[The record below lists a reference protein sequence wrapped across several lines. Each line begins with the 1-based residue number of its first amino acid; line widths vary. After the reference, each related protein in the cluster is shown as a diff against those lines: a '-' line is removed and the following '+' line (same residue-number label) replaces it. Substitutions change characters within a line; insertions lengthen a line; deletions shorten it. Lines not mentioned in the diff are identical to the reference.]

1 MMKAFRIVKLI
12 GVRGLLFAG
21 VILLFS
27 CSKKIVFSDYKPLQG
42 SKWHQDSILRFD
54 MTVPD
59 STKIYNLFL
68 NVRNE
73 GRYPY
78 SNLWLFVK
86 ITPPKGKVL
95 NDTIELSLADPE
107 GKWLGYG
114 LGDLYDLKYPYKQAT
129 FFPQAGYYRFE
140 VRQGMRSEDGFLKGI
155 HDFGFT
161 LEKSN

>member
-1 MMKAFRIVKLI
+1 MTVHKISQPINVT
-12 GVRGLLFAG
+12 GLLFIG
-21 VILLFS
+21 VMLLFS
-27 CSKKIVFSDYKPLQG
+27 CNRKSVYSDYKALKG

-59 STKIYNLFL
+59 STKIYNLSL

-86 ITPPKGKVL
+86 IIPPKGQII
-95 NDTIELSLADPE
+95 NDTIELSLASPE

-114 LGDLYDLKYPYKQAT
+114 LGDLYDMKYPYKQAT
-129 FFPQAGYYRFE
+129 FFPSGYFRFE
-140 VRQGMRSEDGFLKGI
+140 VRQGMRSEDGVLKGI
-155 HDFGFT
+155 HDFGIT
-161 LEKSN
+161 LDQSN

>member
-1 MMKAFRIVKLI
+1 MLRPIKFIM
-12 GVRGLLFAG
+12 LFL
-21 VILLFS
+21 VILTMLS
-27 CSKKIVFSDYKPLQG
+27 ACQKKSVFSDYKALKG
-42 SKWHQDSILRFD
+42 SKWHQDSVLRFD

-86 ITPPKGKVL
+86 IIPPKGQII
-95 NDTIELSLADPE
+95 NDTIELSLASPE

-114 LGDLYDLKYPYKQAT
+114 LGDLYDMKYPYKQTT
-129 FFPQAGYYRFE
+129 FFPNAGYYRFE
-140 VRQGMRSEDGFLKGI
+140 VRHGMRTEDGILKGI
-155 HDFGFT
+155 HDFGIT
-161 LEKSN
+161 LDRSN

>member
-1 MMKAFRIVKLI
+1 MPRLSNLI
-12 GVRGLLFAG
+12 WITLLG
-21 VILLFS
+21 MVLLLS
-27 CSKKIVFSDYKPLQG
+27 CNRKSVFSDYKALKG
-42 SKWHQDSILRFD
+42 SAWHQDSVLTFE

-86 ITPPKGKVL
+86 IIPPKGQVL
-95 NDTIELSLADPE
+95 NDTIELSLASPD

-114 LGDLYDLKYPYKQAT
+114 LGDLYDMKYPYKQAT
-129 FFPQAGYYRFE
+129 FFPAEGYYRFE
-140 VRQGMRSEDGFLKGI
+140 VRQGMRTEDGILKGI
-155 HDFGFT
+155 HDFGIT
-161 LEKSN
+161 LDRSN

>member
-1 MMKAFRIVKLI
+1 MKAKKIVQLI
-12 GVRGLLFAG
+12 KGFA
-21 VILLFS
+21 LLFS
-27 CSKKIVFSDYKPLQG
+27 GMVLMISCHNKIVFSDYRALQG

-59 STKIYNLFL
+59 STKIYNLYL

-86 ITPPKGKVL
+86 IIPPKGKVL
-95 NDTIELSLADPE
+95 NDTIELSLADPD

-114 LGDLYDLKYPYKQAT
+114 LGDLYDLKYPYKQTT
-129 FFPQAGYYRFE
+129 FFPLEGYYRFE
-140 VRQGMRSEDGFLKGI
+140 VRQGMRSDDGSLKGI
-155 HDFGFT
+155 HDFGIT

>member
-1 MMKAFRIVKLI
+1 MPRPIKFLI
-12 GVRGLLFAG
+12 LLL
-21 VILLFS
+21 VILAGLFS
-27 CSKKIVFSDYKPLQG
+27 CQKKSVFSDYKALKG

-86 ITPPKGKVL
+86 IIPPKGQVI
-95 NDTIELSLADPE
+95 NDTIELSLASPE

-114 LGDLYDLKYPYKQAT
+114 LGDLYDMKYPYKQTT
-129 FFPQAGYYRFE
+129 FFPNSGYYRFE
-140 VRQGMRSEDGFLKGI
+140 VRHGMRTEDGILRGI
-155 HDFGFT
+155 HDFGIT
-161 LEKSN
+161 LDRSN

>member
-1 MMKAFRIVKLI
+1 MLRPIKFLI
-12 GVRGLLFAG
+12 LFLVILTLLFA
-21 VILLFS
+21 
-27 CSKKIVFSDYKPLQG
+27 CQKKSVFSDYRALKG
-42 SKWHQDSILRFD
+42 SKWHQDSVLRFD

-86 ITPPKGKVL
+86 IIPPKGQVI
-95 NDTIELSLADPE
+95 NDTIELSLATPE

-114 LGDLYDLKYPYKQAT
+114 LGDLYDMKYPYKQTT
-129 FFPQAGYYRFE
+129 FFPNSGYYRFE
-140 VRQGMRSEDGFLKGI
+140 VRHGMRTEDGILKGI
-155 HDFGFT
+155 HDFGIT
-161 LEKSN
+161 LDRSN

>member
-1 MMKAFRIVKLI
+1 MILRRSNFSLLFLI
-12 GVRGLLFAG
+12 GVLSLS
-21 VILLFS
+21 S
-27 CSKKIVFSDYKPLQG
+27 CSRKSVFSDYRALKG
-42 SKWHQDSILRFD
+42 SKWHQDSVLRFD

-86 ITPPKGKVL
+86 IIPPKGKAL
-95 NDTIELSLADPE
+95 NDTIELSLATPE

-114 LGDLYDLKYPYKQAT
+114 LGDLYDMKYSYKQST
-129 FFPQAGYYRFE
+129 FFPSAGYYRFE
-140 VRQGMRSEDGFLKGI
+140 VRQGMRTEDGILRGI
-155 HDFGFT
+155 HDFGIT
-161 LEKSN
+161 LDRSN